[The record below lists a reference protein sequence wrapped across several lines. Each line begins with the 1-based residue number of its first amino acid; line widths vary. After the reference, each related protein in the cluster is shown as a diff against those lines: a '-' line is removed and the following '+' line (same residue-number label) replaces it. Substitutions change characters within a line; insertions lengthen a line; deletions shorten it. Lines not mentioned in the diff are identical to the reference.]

1 VSGWGG
7 CPFEKFSLSF
17 VSGGENMP
25 VFERGPI
32 SLYYEEYGPNHA
44 YPLLLIAPG
53 GMRSHGGFWHT
64 SPFDP
69 TVELA
74 DEFRVIAMDQRN
86 AGRSRGPIDPEDG
99 WPTYRDDQL
108 ALLDQLGIGR
118 CHVMGGCIGCSYGLA
133 LVEAAPDRITAA
145 VLQNPIGISQGN
157 RPAFEGMFDEWAAEL
172 LRLRSD
178 LDAPVLRGFGERMF
192 GGEFVFS
199 VTRDAVRASRTP
211 LLVLAGDDNFH
222 PTATA
227 EEITQLAPRAELVL
241 IWKTPDI
248 IRQTVERV
256 RTFLRAHSPG

>member
-1 VSGWGG
+1 
-7 CPFEKFSLSF
+7 
-17 VSGGENMP
+17 MP
-25 VFERGPI
+25 VFERGAV
-32 SLYYEEYGPNHA
+32 SLYYEEFGPDDA

-86 AGRSRGPIDPEDG
+86 AGRSRAPIDADDG

-108 ALLDQLGIGR
+108 ALLDHLGIKR

-133 LVEAAPDRITAA
+133 LVEAEPERITSA

-157 RPAFEGMFDEWAAEL
+157 RSAFEGMFDDWAAEL
-172 LRLRSD
+172 LRQRSD
-178 LDAPVLRGFGERMF
+178 E
-192 GGEFVFS
+192 
-199 VTRDAVRASRTP
+199 
-211 LLVLAGDDNFH
+211 LA
-222 PTATA
+222 
-227 EEITQLAPRAELVL
+227 QLAPRAELRL
-241 IWKTPDI
+241 TWKTADV

-256 RTFLRAHSPG
+256 RTFLRENTPA